1 MSELEKINVEN
12 TLLMEREK
20 PRRLPKRP
28 VENGD
33 EIKSKKWSY
42 LFRRLRRVSDFRER
56 EGEAVVQVGK

>member
-1 MSELEKINVEN
+1 
-12 TLLMEREK
+12 MEREK